1 MVSIGEAFQHGSIS
15 QIREKLCTNFEI
27 GLPALQFSVG
37 SDPIC
42 GHAAKY
48 SVLAFLDGLEQ
59 SGSTK
64 RRQIAFLFH

>member
-27 GLPALQFSVG
+27 ALPALQFSGG

-42 GHAAKY
+42 GHAATY
-48 SVLAFLDGLEQ
+48 SVLAFLDGLAQ
-59 SGSTK
+59 SGSTR

>member
-1 MVSIGEAFQHGSIS
+1 MVSIGEAFQHASIS

-27 GLPALQFSVG
+27 ALLALRFSGG

-42 GHAAKY
+42 GHAVTF
-48 SVLAFLDGLEQ
+48 SVLAFLDGLAK